1 MVTKNKSKNIQE
13 ALTAIQKSNFGSKK
27 KAGQVMELLEEIKAN
42 RDYIKSKSKKK
53 TKQIEHQVVSQPQ
66 RQVSSKHPQ
75 SQVLQ
80 VISLEQIKTQPRLV
94 FDNEITENQS
104 IQMLNRYKQ
113 CLARMQVKPK
123 IGNELLEIAT
133 G

>member
-53 TKQIEHQVVSQPQ
+53 TKQIEPQVVPQ

-75 SQVLQ
+75 VLQ
-80 VISLEQIKTQPRLV
+80 VVSLEQIKTQPRLV